1 MRKTVG
7 KWVYGSILAVCVFVM
22 GYLAGMRTATP
33 PQITVINPEHAPMAG
48 EAISDTLLQD
58 EKPLRINLNTADEET
73 LDLLPGIGPAY
84 AQRIVEYRA
93 ENGPFHTIEEIMLV
107 SGIGENKFEAMKDL
121 ITVED
126 VP

>member
-33 PQITVINPEHAPMAG
+33 PQITVINPEYAQMAG
-48 EAISDTLLQD
+48 EEISDTLLQD

-84 AQRIVEYRA
+84 AQRIVEYRI

-107 SGIGENKFEAMKDL
+107 SGIGEKKFEAMKDL